1 MDNHTSNREMTVLVT
16 GGSGFLGGHAIAGL
30 LEKGYKVR
38 TTVRNLKREPEVRT
52 AISHVA
58 DTPDALDFFTADLD
72 DDAGWT
78 EAAEG
83 CDYILHSASPFPK
96 AQPKDPQ
103 DLIVPAREGALR
115 VVKAGLATGVKRII
129 MTSSVAAVRGDG
141 GPSRDTP
148 YTEEDWTDV
157 NAPGL
162 TPYAQSKT
170 IAEQSVWDLVDE
182 SGDSDRVAMVNPSLI
197 LGPVL
202 GNEDSTSLQVIERML
217 KGMPAVPK
225 LSFGYVDVRDVA
237 EMHILA
243 MTSDQAGGERFIA
256 SGPVL
261 WMDEVAKILRAG
273 LPEAAKKAPTRVLP
287 KPLVRV
293 LALFDPGIRTFL
305 PDIGKRAL
313 LSAEKAENKLGWK
326 ARPVEETIVDCGR
339 SLAARNG

>member
-202 GNEDSTSLQVIERML
+202 GNEDSTSLQVIGRML
-217 KGMPAVPK
+217 KGMPA
-225 LSFGYVDVRDVA
+225 
-237 EMHILA
+237 
-243 MTSDQAGGERFIA
+243 
-256 SGPVL
+256 
-261 WMDEVAKILRAG
+261 G
-273 LPEAAKKAPTRVLP
+273 LPEAVKKAPTRVLP